1 MKMEPVNSV
10 EFVHAMTGFM
20 ESLMDR
26 KAYAEAI
33 KYYESNRSELE
44 RVGGAEA
51 AGVLRMA
58 ASAYASGSQPTL
70 ALRTARLA
78 QHMAAALGDSLILA
92 EVFLTIGGILQDK
105 SELKE
110 AEKAYRD
117 AESLFRRNDNP
128 EGQSRALNFLAG
140 LFFRQNDYKNS
151 LAALMD
157 AIEIARRLND
167 KKKLAFMMGN
177 IGRIQTF
184 TGDLHKA
191 KLNLRANIDLSRE
204 LGDNLEVARAY
215 LSLGYVCIQGAEYV
229 EAAEA
234 LDQAYPLIIAGKY
247 RRDEVIY
254 MTYLGELKY
263 RSGLLEESQEILE
276 SALALADAIAPD
288 STLAGRVVRH
298 LAEVHVRLNNVR
310 TAQRL
315 SSASWVIMEKAN
327 DRVEL
332 GALSKIKAILA
343 ERSGDR
349 DESARL
355 YSRAIDQLDETGVR
369 FEKADALVAAGKSEV
384 FSSRQRLTYLFR
396 AEEFY
401 SRFNL
406 PKKREE
412 VERLINQVDDHGTK
426 GATTQPGANAGALQ
440 ADYVT
445 SSPEI
450 IAFKKQ
456 LPLIAQADLPLL
468 LTGETGVGKD
478 HMARYFHQL
487 SRPDSP
493 FIAINCASLPETLL
507 ESELFGY
514 RKGAF
519 TGAEANKLGLFVAA
533 NSGVLFLD
541 EIGDM
546 PLNLQTKLL
555 GVLENRK
562 VVPLGSTVPVD
573 LDIKLIAATNKN
585 LEEMVEAG
593 TFRRDLYYRLSGVTF
608 EIPPLRKRKEDIP
621 MLLGLFMKK
630 CNLSGHE
637 EAIPADLARQ
647 FIEYDWPGNT
657 RELYNKVKRL
667 EVMSQL
673 VAEGDLVELSRSI
686 FDTDM
691 PATANSLFERV
702 EQFERKIIL
711 EALLAAQGNKSE
723 AARILGIHEAT
734 VRMKLKRYGISLEQF
749 H

>member
-1 MKMEPVNSV
+1 M
-10 EFVHAMTGFM
+10 
-20 ESLMDR
+20 
-26 KAYAEAI
+26 
-33 KYYESNRSELE
+33 
-44 RVGGAEA
+44 
-51 AGVLRMA
+51 
-58 ASAYASGSQPTL
+58 
-70 ALRTARLA
+70 
-78 QHMAAALGDSLILA
+78 
-92 EVFLTIGGILQDK
+92 
-105 SELKE
+105 
-110 AEKAYRD
+110 
-117 AESLFRRNDNP
+117 
-128 EGQSRALNFLAG
+128 
-140 LFFRQNDYKNS
+140 
-151 LAALMD
+151 
-157 AIEIARRLND
+157 
-167 KKKLAFMMGN
+167 
-177 IGRIQTF
+177 
-184 TGDLHKA
+184 
-191 KLNLRANIDLSRE
+191 
-204 LGDNLEVARAY
+204 
-215 LSLGYVCIQGAEYV
+215 
-229 EAAEA
+229 
-234 LDQAYPLIIAGKY
+234 
-247 RRDEVIY
+247 
-254 MTYLGELKY
+254 
-263 RSGLLEESQEILE
+263 
-276 SALALADAIAPD
+276 
-288 STLAGRVVRH
+288 RH
-298 LAEVHVRLNNVR
+298 LAEVHVRLNNTR
-310 TAQRL
+310 AAQRF

-343 ERSGDR
+343 ERTGEKE
-349 DESARL
+349 ESVRL
-355 YSRAIDQLDETGVR
+355 YARAIDQLDETGVR
-369 FEKADALVAAGKSEV
+369 FEKADALIMAGKSQS
-384 FSSRQRLTYLFR
+384 FTIRQRLTYLFR

-401 SRFNL
+401 SRFGIR
-406 PKKREE
+406 KKREE
-412 VERLINQVDDHGTK
+412 IERLINEIDDHGTRPSPVQVEASSR
-426 GATTQPGANAGALQ
+426 ATRV
-440 ADYVT
+440 DYIT

-456 LPLIAQADLPLL
+456 LPLIAGADLPLL

-487 SRPDSP
+487 SRPDAP
-493 FIAINCASLPETLL
+493 FVAINCASLPETLL

-519 TGAEANKLGLFVAA
+519 TGAEANKQGLFVAA
-533 NSGVLFLD
+533 NGGVLFLD

-546 PLNLQTKLL
+546 PVNLQTKLL

-608 EIPPLRKRKEDIP
+608 EIPPLRNRKEDIP
-621 MLLGLFMKK
+621 LLLSLFMEK
-630 CNLSGHE
+630 CKLSKEGDS
-637 EAIPADLARQ
+637 IPADLARQ

-686 FDTDM
+686 FDSDM

-723 AARILGIHEAT
+723 AARMLGIHEAT